1 MGFSQES
8 GRMRGS
14 ASYICPVLSAKCWRL
29 GMAALAWMALCL
41 AAACAV
47 DRSNFKTCEQSSF
60 CKRQRSVKPGSSP
73 YRALLE
79 SLQFSQDSMKLQLV
93 NEVNKVPLLLELYG
107 LQGNMTR
114 IKINELSPL
123 RPRYE
128 VPDVLVRDPPTTW
141 LAVTGRDENSVEL
154 SLGDSGHKLILTGK
168 PFRMDLLQGRE
179 LVLSVNPRGLLHFE
193 HLRHRKD
200 SEESKESAPEGGAA
214 EEETKPALPGDQ
226 ESSEKSTKSEEVSD
240 GPDRA
245 DEELG
250 SWEETFKTHTDSKP
264 NGPTSVGLDFSLPGF
279 EHVYGI
285 PEHADN
291 LRLRTTEGGDPYRLY
306 NLDVFQYEL
315 YNPMALY
322 GSVPLLLAHNTQRT
336 LGIFWL
342 NAAET
347 WVDISS
353 NTAGKTLFG
362 KMLDYMQ
369 GGGETPQTDVR
380 WMSESGI
387 IDVFLLLGPAPT
399 DVFRQYTALTGTQ
412 ALPPLFAMAYH
423 QSRWNYNDEEDVA
436 AVDDGFDTHDIP
448 CDVIWLDIEHTDG
461 KRYFTWDPNK
471 FSQPR
476 NMLGRLAAKRRK
488 MVSIVDPHIKVDS
501 GYRVHNEIRSRGFYV
516 KTKDGS
522 DYEGWCWPGSSGYPD
537 FTNPEMRAW
546 WASMFSYDQYEV
558 GWKWGHGQGV
568 EPWGELSPHSSWGS
582 SIGLSLDSA
591 VFPRW
596 GRRTGVL
603 PVSHCPPVPQASM
616 ENLYIWN
623 DMNEP
628 SVFNGPEVTM
638 YKDALH
644 EGSWEHRDL
653 HNLYGFYVQ
662 MATAQ
667 GLEQRSGGLERP
679 FVLSR
684 AFFAGSQRYGAVW
697 TGDNAA
703 EWDHLKISIPMC
715 LSLALAG
722 ISFCGAD
729 VGGFFKSPDVEL
741 LVRWYQVGAY
751 QPFYRAHAHLD
762 TVRREPWLFGEEN
775 KALIRAAVRQ
785 RYALLPYW
793 YTTFYHSYRSG
804 QPVMRPLWVEYP
816 DDVTTFSID
825 DQFLI
830 GNALL
835 VHPVTEQ
842 GARGV
847 QVYLPGKGEVWYDVH
862 SHQKHH
868 APQTLYVPVIM
879 SSIPA
884 YQRGGSIVPR
894 KERVRRSSDCMYRD
908 PYTLYVALSPQGTAE
923 GDLFIDDGHT
933 YNFESK
939 AQYLYRHFSFA
950 SNTLTARS
958 ADSKGVFESPAWI
971 ERVVILGAGKPAA
984 VFLRQP
990 GMADT
995 RLDFQHEPETSVL
1008 TLRKPGVNIGADWSI
1023 SLR

>member
-1 MGFSQES
+1 MAAAPE
-8 GRMRGS
+8 
-14 ASYICPVLSAKCWRL
+14 RL
-29 GMAALAWMALCL
+29 GMAALVWMALCL
-41 AAACAV
+41 AAAFAV

-79 SLQFSQDSMKLQLV
+79 SLQLSQDSMKLQLV
-93 NEVNKVPLLLELYG
+93 NEVNKVPLLLELCG

-193 HLRHRKD
+193 HLRHQKD
-200 SEESKESAPEGGAA
+200 SFSDKVSSSVGSLWDKIKSLFHREEPKEPAPEGEAA
-214 EEETKPALPGDQ
+214 GKEPEPAVPGDE
-226 ESSEKSTKSEEVSD
+226 ESSEKSTKSEEVLD
-240 GPDRA
+240 RPDRA
-245 DEELG
+245 EEELG

-285 PEHADN
+285 PEHADH

-412 ALPPLFAMAYH
+412 ALPPFFAMAYH
-423 QSRWNYNDEEDVA
+423 QSRWNYNDEDDVA
-436 AVDDGFDTHDIP
+436 AVDDGFDVHDIP

-471 FSQPR
+471 FPQPR
-476 NMLGRLAAKRRK
+476 NMLGRLATKRRK

-501 GYRVHNEIRSRGFYV
+501 GYQVHNEIRSRGFYV

-522 DYEGWCWPGSSGYPD
+522 DYEGWCWPGSAGYPD

-546 WASMFSYDQYEV
+546 WASMFSYDHYE
-558 GWKWGHGQGV
+558 
-568 EPWGELSPHSSWGS
+568 
-582 SIGLSLDSA
+582 
-591 VFPRW
+591 
-596 GRRTGVL
+596 
-603 PVSHCPPVPQASM
+603 ASM

-644 EGSWEHRDL
+644 QGGWEHRDL

-703 EWDHLKISIPMC
+703 EWDHMKISIPMC
-715 LSLALAG
+715 LSLGLVG

-729 VGGFFKSPDVEL
+729 VGGFFKSPDAEL

-775 KALIRAAVRQ
+775 KALIRAAIRQ

-804 QPVMRPLWVEYP
+804 QPVMRPLWVEYS

-842 GARGV
+842 GAHGV

-868 APQTLYVPVIM
+868 APQTLYVPVTM
-879 SSIPA
+879 SSIPV

-894 KERVRRSSDCMYRD
+894 KERVRRSSDCMHHD

-933 YNFESK
+933 YNFEIK
-939 AQYLYRHFSFA
+939 AQYLHRHFSFA

-958 ADSKGVFESPAWI
+958 ADSKGIFESPAWI

-990 GMADT
+990 GMAET

-1008 TLRKPGVNIGADWSI
+1008 TLRKPGVNIGANWSI